1 LKEAFD
7 AYVCVT
13 LCAGGLVEL
22 TDHRMMI
29 KPVSYI
35 FKFIVIG
42 FKTNG
47 STFGVDGMRDL
58 T

>member
-1 LKEAFD
+1 
-7 AYVCVT
+7 
-13 LCAGGLVEL
+13 
-22 TDHRMMI
+22 MMI

-35 FKFIVIG
+35 FKFIAIG

-47 STFGVDGMRDL
+47 LTFGVVGMRDL